1 MKLGA
6 RIKELRRKKGLTQYD
21 LSEKTGLSLRTI
33 QRIENS
39 ENKPSVYSL
48 RKIGEALDYT
58 FNLKEFN
65 IMKNIFEKE
74 NRNYLILIVA
84 LIAVSIG
91 GYFYYSNQL
100 EYSVE
105 VIDMKIE
112 SNQIED
118 FVQFEWGGL
127 REVVRLDADKEIVVR
142 LIYSNEDSNLSGI
155 NNFDLKFTLSESN
168 FEKDV
173 AAIEHSLKNLTNL
186 KFELPIAN
194 RKAITF

>member
-6 RIKELRRKKGLTQYD
+6 RIKELRRKKGLTHYD

-142 LIYSNEDSNLSGI
+142 LNYSNKDSNLSGI

-186 KFELPIAN
+186 KFELPLAN

>member
-6 RIKELRRKKGLTQYD
+6 RIKELRRKKGLTQHD

-48 RKIGEALDYT
+48 RKIGEALDYK

-74 NRNYLILIVA
+74 NRNYLILILA

-105 VIDMKIE
+105 VTDMKIE
-112 SNQIED
+112 SNKIED
-118 FVQFEWGGL
+118 FVQFDWNSMK
-127 REVVRLDADKEIVVR
+127 EVVRLDADKEIVVR
-142 LIYSNEDSNLSGI
+142 LIYSNENSNFSGV

-173 AAIEHSLKNLTNL
+173 AAIEYSLKNLTNL
-186 KFELPIAN
+186 KFE
-194 RKAITF
+194 